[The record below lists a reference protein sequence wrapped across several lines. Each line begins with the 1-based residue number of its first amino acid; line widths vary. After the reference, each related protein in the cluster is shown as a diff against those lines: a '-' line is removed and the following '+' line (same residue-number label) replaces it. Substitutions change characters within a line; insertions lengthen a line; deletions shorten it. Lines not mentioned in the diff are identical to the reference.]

1 MTPLLQVEN
10 LTKHFVTR
18 QGTVQA
24 VDDVSLSIGEGET
37 VGLVGESGCGKSTL
51 GRMIVRLLEPTSGT
65 ITLQGKEVA
74 HLRGEASKRFRR
86 RVQLIF
92 QDPFTSLNPRSTVGR
107 ILEEPLIVHRLGGR
121 DERRAKVEELLRRV
135 GLSPGAADQLPHEF
149 SGGQRQRIGIARA
162 LSLSPELIV
171 CDEPV
176 SALDVSIQAQVLNL
190 LSSLKRQTGIAYL
203 FISHDLSVIRY
214 IADRIVVMYLGK
226 IVEVAG
232 HDSLWDRPLHPY
244 TQALM
249 AAVPLPDP
257 QAARSRE
264 RVVLEGDLPS
274 PVSPPSG
281 CRFRTRCPHAVDRC
295 AREEPALREVVD
307 GRFVACHLVT
317 AENDATAIA
326 PGDSAPPPP
335 AA

>member
-1 MTPLLQVEN
+1 MVPLLQVEN

-65 ITLQGKEVA
+65 ITLEGEEVA
-74 HLRGEASKRFRR
+74 HLTGEASRRFRR
-86 RVQLIF
+86 RVQFIF

-135 GLSPGAADQLPHEF
+135 GLSPGAADQFPHEF

-226 IVEVAG
+226 IVEVAS
-232 HDSLWDRPLHPY
+232 HDSLWARPLHPY

-257 QAARSRE
+257 QAARGRE

-295 AREEPALREVVD
+295 AQDEPALREAVD
-307 GRFVACHLVT
+307 GRFVACHLV
-317 AENDATAIA
+317 ASGDAATVTA
-326 PGDSAPPPP
+326 PGDRGPPPP
-335 AA
+335 SA